1 MTGRAWKWWARGRES
16 DGIESRLHHI
26 VVAGGSWVDWAE
38 FGEEDW
44 TRRLESLAEVAR
56 RAGARYV
63 TVRPYEVGSGD
74 PLGSGRVGR
83 SEVHRR
89 ESRVATEDRDAA
101 DAVINVVVDP
111 VVDGRQRICDAVA
124 ALPEGIDITEEVL
137 DRALHGDAGE
147 PDLVVV
153 LGPPDRLPRSLVW
166 ELAYSELVF
175 VGSSWRDLSSDDL
188 VQAVREYARRSRRF
202 GGVDE

>member
-1 MTGRAWKWWARGRES
+1 MIRRAWKWWASGRES
-16 DGIESRLHHI
+16 DGAESRLHHI
-26 VVAGGSWVDWAE
+26 VVAGGSWADWAE

-63 TVRPYEVGSGD
+63 TVRPYD
-74 PLGSGRVGR
+74 TTGRVGR
-83 SEVHRR
+83 SDVHRR
-89 ESRVATEDRDAA
+89 ESRVAAEGG
-101 DAVINVVVDP
+101 DAVISVVVDP

-124 ALPEGIDITEEVL
+124 ALPEGIDVTEEIL

-175 VGSSWRDLSSDDL
+175 VGCSWRDLSSDDL
-188 VQAVREYARRSRRF
+188 VQAVREYAGRSRRF

>member
-1 MTGRAWKWWARGRES
+1 M
-16 DGIESRLHHI
+16 
-26 VVAGGSWVDWAE
+26 AGGSWSDWVD

-56 RAGARYV
+56 RAGARFV
-63 TVRPYEVGSGD
+63 TVHPYDVGSGD
-74 PLGSGRVGR
+74 AIGSGRIGR
-83 SEVHRR
+83 PELRRR
-89 ESRVATEDRDAA
+89 ELQVDGEGR
-101 DAVINVVVDP
+101 DAVISVVVDP
-111 VVDGRQRICDAVA
+111 ALDGRQRICDAVA
-124 ALPEGIDITEEVL
+124 GLPEGIEITEEIL
-137 DRALHGDAGE
+137 DGALYGDAGE

-153 LGPPDRLPRSLVW
+153 LGPPDRLPLSLVW

-188 VQAVREYARRSRRF
+188 LQAVAAYAGRSRRF